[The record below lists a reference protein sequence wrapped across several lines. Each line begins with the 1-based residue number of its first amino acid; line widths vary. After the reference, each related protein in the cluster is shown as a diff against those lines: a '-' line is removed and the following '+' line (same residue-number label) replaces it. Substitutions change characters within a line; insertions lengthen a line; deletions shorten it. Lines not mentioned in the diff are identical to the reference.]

1 MSDASLPHCKTCGEV
16 EYACVCLG
24 LNDPVRM
31 FHMQERIDDL
41 EDALQR
47 IINWSEAYPLAVFP
61 KPDLKKAR
69 DLLEAGGIT
78 LDAVASHCMRHVI
91 TGAAKIAREAL
102 NAD

>member
-16 EYACVCLG
+16 EYACVCLD
-24 LNDPVRM
+24 DPIG
-31 FHMQERIDDL
+31 HMQERIDDL

-47 IINWSEAYPLAVFP
+47 IINWSEAYPLNVFP

-102 NAD
+102 DAD